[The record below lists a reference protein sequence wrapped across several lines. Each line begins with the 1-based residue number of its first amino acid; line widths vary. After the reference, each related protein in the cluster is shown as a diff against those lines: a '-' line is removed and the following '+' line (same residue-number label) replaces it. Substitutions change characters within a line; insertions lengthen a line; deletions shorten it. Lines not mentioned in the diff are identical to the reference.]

1 LASRTGAATR
11 HSDQYLR
18 TQLALGQLLDRTAPG
33 SFLPSEPQLAKQ
45 LRVSRATLREAMR
58 PFEEEGR
65 IVRRQGVGTVVTRKP
80 RVLESGLEVLESIDS
95 MAARI
100 GLKVEVGSLHVHAA
114 DPTPDE
120 REQMGLV
127 EGQALTEIAR
137 GILAGGRPVAY
148 LIDRVPATVLPSHE
162 VGRGFGG
169 SVLDWFQARRDPPL
183 DSSRTEIS
191 AVSASHDIA
200 RELRIQRG
208 DVLLYLEAYLY
219 SPSGAAVDHSQS
231 YFLPGTFR
239 LHVVR
244 RPARRG

>member
-1 LASRTGAATR
+1 LASRSSPSSS

-18 TQLALGQLLDRTAPG
+18 TQLALGQLLERTTPG
-33 SFLPSEPQLAKQ
+33 SFLPSEPQLAKE
-45 LRVSRATLREAMR
+45 LCVSRATLREAMR
-58 PFEEEGR
+58 AFEEDGR
-65 IVRRQGVGTVVTRKP
+65 ILRRQGVGTVVTRKP
-80 RVLESGLEVLESIDS
+80 RVLESGLEVLESIES

-100 GLKVEVGSLHVHAA
+100 GLKVEVGSLRVQAA
-114 DPTPDE
+114 MPTPDE
-120 REQMGLV
+120 REHMGLA
-127 EGQALTEIAR
+127 EGEGLTEVAR

-148 LIDRVPATVLPSHE
+148 LIDRVPVRMLPAQD

-169 SVLDWFQARRDPPL
+169 SVLDLFQARRDPPL

>member
-1 LASRTGAATR
+1 MASRPGASTR

-18 TQLALGQLLDRTAPG
+18 TQVALGQLLDRTTPG
-33 SFLPSEPQLAKQ
+33 SYLPSEPQLAKQ

-100 GLKVEVGSLHVHAA
+100 GLKVELGSLAVHPAEPNA
-114 DPTPDE
+114 DE
-120 REQMGLV
+120 RAHMGLADG
-127 EGQALTEIAR
+127 EGMTEIAR

-148 LIDRVPATVLPSHE
+148 LIDRVPASVLQPHE
-162 VGRGFGG
+162 VGRAIGS
-169 SVLDWFQARRDPPL
+169 SVLDLLQARRDPPV
-183 DSSRTEIS
+183 DSSRAEIS

-200 RELRIQRG
+200 RELHIQRG
-208 DVLLYLEAYLY
+208 DVLLHLEAYLY
-219 SPSGAAVDHSQS
+219 SPSGEAVDHSQS

-239 LHVVR
+239 LHVIR
-244 RPARRG
+244 RPARRA

>member
-1 LASRTGAATR
+1 LASRPIPSTR

-18 TQLALGQLLDRTAPG
+18 TQLALGQLLERTTPG

-80 RVLESGLEVLESIDS
+80 RALESGLEVLESIDS

-100 GLKVEVGSLHVHAA
+100 GLKVELGSLRVRPA
-114 DPTPDE
+114 DPDPDE
-120 REQMGLV
+120 RQQMGLA
-127 EGQALTEIAR
+127 EGEGLTEIAR
-137 GILAGGRPVAY
+137 SILAGGRPVAF
-148 LIDRVPATVLPSHE
+148 LIDRVPASVLQPHELGPS
-162 VGRGFGG
+162 FGG
-169 SVLDWFQARRDPPL
+169 SVLDLFQARRDPPL

-208 DVLLYLEAYLY
+208 DVLLYLEAYLC
-219 SPSGAAVDHSQS
+219 SPSGTAIDHSQS

-244 RPARRG
+244 RPARGG

>member
-1 LASRTGAATR
+1 MASRSSPATS

-58 PFEEEGR
+58 PFEEDGR
-65 IVRRQGVGTVVTRKP
+65 ILRRQGVGTVVTRKP

-100 GLKVEVGSLHVHAA
+100 GLKVEVGSLRVQAA

-120 REQMGLV
+120 HEQMGLADG
-127 EGQALTEIAR
+127 EGLTEVAR

-148 LIDRVPATVLPSHE
+148 LIDRVPASVLAPRE
-162 VGRGFGG
+162 LGRGFGG
-169 SVLDWFQARRDPPL
+169 SVLDLFQARHDPPL
-183 DSSRTEIS
+183 DWSRTEIG

-208 DVLLYLEAYLY
+208 DVLLHLEAYLY
-219 SPSGAAVDHSQS
+219 APSGTAVDHSQS

-239 LHVVR
+239 FHVVR
-244 RPARRG
+244 RPARHS